1 MAITAM
7 TGLVPEWF
15 TPAQPESDRPTR
27 VKIRPL
33 TGLENLEVSAEIG
46 GGRIGDAQKIALRF
60 GVVDWENVDD
70 ERGNPLPFSL
80 ENLKLLPVNVLSEI
94 AIRIIRGS
102 KMDDEKAKNYSS
114 QSK

>member
-7 TGLVPEWF
+7 TGLAPEWF
-15 TPAQPESDRPTR
+15 TPTQPESDRPTR
-27 VKIRPL
+27 IKIRPL

-46 GGRIGDAQKIALRF
+46 GGDIGQAQKIALRF

-70 ERGNPLPFSL
+70 ERGNPLQFSH
-80 ENLKLLPVNVLSEI
+80 ENLKFLPVSALSEI

-102 KMDDEKAKNYSS
+102 KMDDDKTKNSSS